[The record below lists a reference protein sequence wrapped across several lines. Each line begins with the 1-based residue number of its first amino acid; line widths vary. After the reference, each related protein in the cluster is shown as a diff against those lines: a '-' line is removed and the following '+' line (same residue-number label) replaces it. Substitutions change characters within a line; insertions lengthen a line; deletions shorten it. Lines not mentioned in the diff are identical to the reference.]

1 MPAIPTGKFFAVFG
15 NSCESCLQYEFRRGH
30 GILYGMTDKED
41 QIVDQI
47 PHLRRYAAA
56 LLRDRDAAD
65 DLVQDCLTRAFDRL
79 HLWQPTGT
87 MRSWLFTIL
96 HNLHVNQALKQGRE
110 PDIRSDTDHLERH
123 PAPPD
128 TDAGLIARDIASALA
143 QLPDEQR
150 SVVLLVGLEGMSYA
164 DVAEITDTP
173 LGTVMSRLSRGR
185 ERLRQIM
192 DTQPVPPLRRVK

>member
-1 MPAIPTGKFFAVFG
+1 
-15 NSCESCLQYEFRRGH
+15 
-30 GILYGMTDKED
+30 MTDKED
-41 QIVDQI
+41 EIVDQI

-56 LLRDRDAAD
+56 LLHDRDAAD
-65 DLVQDCLTRAFDRL
+65 DLVQDCLARAFDRL

-87 MRSWLFTIL
+87 IRSWLFTIL

-110 PDIRSDTDHLERH
+110 PDIRSDTDDLERQ
-123 PAPPD
+123 PMPPD
-128 TDAGLIARDIASALA
+128 ADAGLIARDIASALE

-150 SVVLLVGLEGMSYA
+150 SVVLLVGLEGFSYA

-192 DTQPVPPLRRVK
+192 DAQPVSPLRRVK

>member
-1 MPAIPTGKFFAVFG
+1 
-15 NSCESCLQYEFRRGH
+15 
-30 GILYGMTDKED
+30 MTDKED

-47 PHLRRYAAA
+47 PHLRRYATA

-65 DLVQDCLTRAFDRL
+65 DLVQDCLARAFDRL

-110 PDIRSDTDHLERH
+110 PDIRSDTDDLERQ
-123 PAPPD
+123 PSPPD
-128 TDAGLIARDIASALA
+128 ADVGLVARDIASALE
-143 QLPDEQR
+143 QLPVEQR
-150 SVVLLVGLEGMSYA
+150 SVVLLVGLEGLSYA
-164 DVAEITDTP
+164 DVAAITDTP

-192 DTQPVPPLRRVK
+192 DAQPVPPLRRVK

>member
-1 MPAIPTGKFFAVFG
+1 
-15 NSCESCLQYEFRRGH
+15 
-30 GILYGMTDKED
+30 MTDRED

-65 DLVQDCLTRAFDRL
+65 DLVQDCLARAFDRL

-87 MRSWLFTIL
+87 MRTWLFTIL
-96 HNLHVNQALKQGRE
+96 HNLHVNQVRRQGRA
-110 PDIRSDTDHLERH
+110 PDIRSDTDSLERQ
-123 PAPPD
+123 PAPSEA
-128 TDAGLIARDIASALA
+128 DAGLVARDIAGALA

-150 SVVLLVGLEGMSYA
+150 SVVLLVGLEGLSYA
-164 DVAEITDTP
+164 DVAEITDAP

-185 ERLRQIM
+185 ERLREIM
-192 DTQPVPPLRRVK
+192 DTENEPSLRRVK